1 MSRNIGVV
9 IPFYQKD
16 KGILIRSITSVLEQ
30 TLFDRITVIIVDD
43 ESPVSAKDEMAAFKN
58 QPVDRIHIIE
68 QKNGGAGSARN
79 TALNNMPEEV
89 EYVAF
94 LDSDDEWEPGHVANA
109 ITALEC
115 GYDFYFSDF
124 FFSDYKDQTAFKRAN
139 KITPNDH
146 NLLDSSNNI
155 YEFVGNMHDQII
167 AKGNVIGTSNVV
179 YRYNKFPTLR
189 FREEFYNGQD
199 YLFWLDLSDQTE
211 RIVFSTNIECDCGKG
226 INIYAGTGWG
236 TEGSLRRLKNEI
248 MVWTSVERF
257 FDLNQHQKQANKKR
271 LTKLRE
277 AIVRDILHRLRHK
290 KPIQNKVLKEIITY
304 DKGVIFQFIPIL
316 FSFIFNS
323 QKS

>member
-1 MSRNIGVV
+1 MSRNVGVV
-9 IPFYQKD
+9 IPFYQTD

-43 ESPVSAKDEMAAFKN
+43 ESPVSARDEMTAFEN
-58 QPVDRIHIIE
+58 RFSDQIQIIE

-79 TALNNMPEEV
+79 TALDNMPDEV
-89 EYVAF
+89 EFVAF
-94 LDSDDEWEPGHVANA
+94 LDSDDEWKPGHVANA
-109 ITALEC
+109 IAALEY

-139 KITPNDH
+139 KITPKDH
-146 NLLDSSNNI
+146 KLLDSSNNI
-155 YEFVGNMHDQII
+155 YEYVGNMHDQII

-179 YRYNKFPTLR
+179 YRYNKFPALR

-199 YLFWLDLSDQTE
+199 YLFWLDISDQTD
-211 RIVFSTNIECDCGKG
+211 RIVFSNNIECDCGKG

-257 FDLNQHQKQANKKR
+257 FDLNQYQKQANKKR